1 MRYRSIVRWAAAGYV
16 VAACGGGGGDSY
28 GSGPNV
34 NPGSSNSTSITVK
47 NNVFEP
53 AATMVTVG
61 STVSWT
67 WAQGSVNHN
76 VTFDDGP
83 KSADQSSG
91 GYARVFDKVGTFPYH
106 CTNHPAMTGTVTVKQ

>member
-1 MRYRSIVRWAAAGYV
+1 MRYRSIVISAAAGCI
-16 VAACGGGGGDSY
+16 VAACGGGGDSY

-61 STVSWT
+61 SSVSWT

-91 GYARVFDKVGTFPYH
+91 GYVRVFDKVGTFPYH
-106 CTNHPAMTGTVTVKQ
+106 CTNHPAMTGSVTVKQ